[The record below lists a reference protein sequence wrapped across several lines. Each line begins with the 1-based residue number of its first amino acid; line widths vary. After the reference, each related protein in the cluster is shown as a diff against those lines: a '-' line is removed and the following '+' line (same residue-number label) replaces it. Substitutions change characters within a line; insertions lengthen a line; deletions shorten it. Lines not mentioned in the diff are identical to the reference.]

1 MKQLGPVNGEGRI
14 ILNVS
19 EAPYHGSTRL
29 TIISKN
35 PTETN
40 YIGKIIGE
48 HLIHGD
54 IVALIGELGTGKTS
68 LTQGIAR
75 GLGVPEEYQITSPSF
90 TLINEYHGRATL
102 YHFDLYRLKG
112 PIDLEDLGYDEYIS
126 GNGVNVIEWAD
137 KIINIL
143 PDNTLFISFTYI
155 NENERELSITGE
167 KEMLEAILKVLK
179 NGGM

>member
-1 MKQLGPVNGEGRI
+1 M
-14 ILNVS
+14 NVS
-19 EAPYHGSTRL
+19 DFPYKGSTCL

-40 YIGKIIGE
+40 YIGKIIGK
-48 HLIHGD
+48 HLTHGD

-90 TLINEYHGRATL
+90 TLINEYHGRVTL

-112 PIDLEDLGYDEYIS
+112 PPDLEDVGYEEYIS

-143 PDNTLFISFTYI
+143 PDDTLFISLTYI
-155 NENERELSITGE
+155 NENERELSITGK
-167 KEMLEAILKVLK
+167 KEILEAISNVLK
-179 NGGM
+179 NGGI